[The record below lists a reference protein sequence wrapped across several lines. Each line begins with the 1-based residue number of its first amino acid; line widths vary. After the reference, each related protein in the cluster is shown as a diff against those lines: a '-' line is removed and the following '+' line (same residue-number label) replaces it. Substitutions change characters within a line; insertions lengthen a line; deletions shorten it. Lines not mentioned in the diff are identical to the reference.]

1 MVLSHPLGLVL
12 PRAHLCTHLP
22 DDSSCCIPDTG
33 DLRLCKATASVSPE
47 SIHRNLTTM
56 ALPPSHEIWELER
69 NPTRNLREEMGGPLP
84 SLWSLKSKHGI
95 SVHTF
100 YGNLTETK
108 SGEVCAALALQER
121 AKLAGKGSIPLVEL
135 GSLLCLFGE
144 EFGEVIK
151 SPGSRQAVWVH
162 SNSVPLTNNV
172 AVNKY

>member
-1 MVLSHPLGLVL
+1 M
-12 PRAHLCTHLP
+12 
-22 DDSSCCIPDTG
+22 
-33 DLRLCKATASVSPE
+33 
-47 SIHRNLTTM
+47 
-56 ALPPSHEIWELER
+56 
-69 NPTRNLREEMGGPLP
+69 
-84 SLWSLKSKHGI
+84 
-95 SVHTF
+95 
-100 YGNLTETK
+100 
-108 SGEVCAALALQER
+108 ALQER